1 MSPRCMLTPYAVSC
15 CERPQAPNVVTSQLL
30 QAVDA
35 FKDKIFRT
43 SLLRHWHVGKQKFL
57 D

>member
-1 MSPRCMLTPYAVSC
+1 MLTPYAVSC